1 MLWSGRLHRWRL
13 LRCPCYAVSA
23 AGWLS
28 MACST
33 RACYK
38 CHFTA
43 CWAALCPAN
52 RPTNLALLTRDAA
65 PSILT
70 PCTPAHTPLLPL
82 TDGDGIAA
90 ALRAWGDLA
99 STCRAVPAADR
110 SGLRFATPLTLLHLI
125 AGLGSRVQRL
135 LPPGTASWR
144 QLAESLA
151 AACAI
156 SDSHRL
162 QLRALCCW
170 ALQPAGKPAGAT
182 QAEQAD
188 RPVLVCGRP
197 PLSAAFRDLAQKGHT
212 PLLSVHLVCIPRG
225 TSLPSMLAE
234 LLHLHER
241 ASGVPASGLLRHMH
255 VLDALGF
262 DPESEEVR
270 GMS

>member
-1 MLWSGRLHRWRL
+1 
-13 LRCPCYAVSA
+13 
-23 AGWLS
+23 

-33 RACYK
+33 RACCK

-262 DPESEEVR
+262 DPESEEVS